1 MNHRYFL
8 WKMVRLTRN
17 DEVSFLFIHIGG
29 DTVVRTKDIIS
40 IINANEI
47 NLKRNSTF
55 LKNLEKVFQVKI
67 KNEEIKSYVITVDK
81 IYYSPISSLTLNKR
95 ANNYK

>member
-1 MNHRYFL
+1 M
-8 WKMVRLTRN
+8 
-17 DEVSFLFIHIGG
+17 FIHIGG
-29 DTVVRTKDIIS
+29 EKVVRTKDIII

-47 NLKRNSTF
+47 NLKKNSSF
-55 LKNLEKVFQVKI
+55 LENLENTYQIEKI
-67 KNEEIKSYVITVDK
+67 NDQIKSFIITVDK